1 MWIAGLPGHGD
12 VGVPLTRDDRAAM
25 GRVSHLGVR
34 SDVRGRGVG
43 GFLLRQA
50 LAAYAVR
57 GRDIVA
63 PAADMRN
70 ETGALGLY
78 EAHGTKLHYAV
89 DTWELSLHSHG

>member
-1 MWIAGLPGHGD
+1 MWIASLPGHGD

-34 SDVRGRGVG
+34 SDVRGR
-43 GFLLRQA
+43 
-50 LAAYAVR
+50 
-57 GRDIVA
+57 DIVA

-78 EAHGTKLHYAV
+78 EPAG
-89 DTWELSLHSHG
+89 